1 MLHFEHECAF
11 GGAAASPVYWE
22 AHGSGD
28 YAAFAPWQHR
38 ALSCSEPVNDRMN
51 LEAP

>member
-1 MLHFEHECAF
+1 MG

-22 AHGSGD
+22 AHGCGN
-28 YAAFAPWQHR
+28 YVAFAPWHHG
-38 ALSCSEPVNDRMN
+38 ALSGSERVNDRMN